1 MTSEEATLDNEDLTA
16 EERWSYYVTAYSMRD
31 PTEGVQFSK
40 MHMPFMKR
48 NLPAKLEE
56 DEEYDRYYRNLQHHD
71 GLIIRICANN
81 YTMLYQP
88 PSYDWFWRSNA
99 PIPDKDADADAI
111 KTQLDDAAKEKLAI
125 REKRHDRFVE
135 KFINNPSWAR
145 GLSKDNVDQSN
156 QRFRS
161 WINGTLSD
169 SPGPSGSEVPANG
182 DVPQKE
188 KADGNG
194 DAVDATANANTSANT
209 NANADAGSGAGTGS
223 ADADAAAAPTSTS
236 DVPQIQN
243 QAEGDTEMTDAEP
256 AEPSAETEA

>member
-1 MTSEEATLDNEDLTA
+1 
-16 EERWSYYVTAYSMRD
+16 
-31 PTEGVQFSK
+31 
-40 MHMPFMKR
+40 
-48 NLPAKLEE
+48 
-56 DEEYDRYYRNLQHHD
+56 
-71 GLIIRICANN
+71 
-81 YTMLYQP
+81 MLYQP

-111 KTQLDDAAKEKLAI
+111 KTQLDDAAKEKSAI

-169 SPGPSGSEVPANG
+169 SPGPSGPEVPATG
-182 DVPQKE
+182 DVPQE
-188 KADGNG
+188 TADGNG
-194 DAVDATANANTSANT
+194 DAVDANANANASANT
-209 NANADAGSGAGTGS
+209 NGNADAGSGAGTGS
-223 ADADAAAAPTSTS
+223 AEVNAAAAAPTSTS
-236 DVPQIQN
+236 DAPEIQN